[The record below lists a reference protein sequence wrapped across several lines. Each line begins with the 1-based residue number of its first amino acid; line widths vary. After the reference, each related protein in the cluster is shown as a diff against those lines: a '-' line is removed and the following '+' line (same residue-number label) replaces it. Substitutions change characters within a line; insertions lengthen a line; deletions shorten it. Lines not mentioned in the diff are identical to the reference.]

1 MLNRQGRPSA
11 PGAHGVSDPAAGMGD
26 EAARLQGD
34 TNRSRGSAAGEH
46 PTFTGNKAL
55 AQVEPL
61 IFETGRYDTTGVD
74 LDEPEDFEP
83 RLGGLERR
91 EAIGLPGLSE
101 PETMRH
107 YVRLSQMNYGIDTGL
122 FPLGSCTMKHNA
134 RLNERMARLPGF
146 SDVHPLQPASTVQG
160 ALELMNELGRY
171 LVTLTNMTSVAL
183 SPKAGAH
190 GELCGMMAIKAA
202 IEAKGEG
209 KTRNVVLVP
218 DSAHGTNPATAA
230 LIGFVVK
237 PVPAREDGWVH
248 VEDVKE
254 RLGPDVAAI
263 MLTNPNT
270 CGLFEPQVVEIAK
283 AIHDAGA
290 YFYCDGANF
299 NAIVGKARPG
309 DLGVDAMHINLHKTF
324 STPHGGGG
332 PGAGP
337 VVLSE
342 RLAPYAP
349 VPFVIPSP
357 LAGEVAAK
365 RSERGRGTEGA
376 TGAVCPAPPTPDPSP
391 EGGGEF
397 RLVEHAG
404 DADGGS
410 PLGRITAFHGQMG
423 MYVRALA
430 YMLSHGADG
439 MRQAS
444 EDAVLNAN
452 YVRAG
457 LSDLMSL
464 PFGDKPCMHEVLFDD
479 SWLKD
484 TGVTTLDFAKA
495 MIDEGFHPM
504 TVYFP
509 LVVHGAMLIEPTES
523 ESKASL
529 DLFIATLRDLA
540 FAAKRG
546 DRERFSGAP
555 YHAPRRRLDETRAA
569 RQPVLKWTPP
579 QPVAEAAE

>member
-11 PGAHGVSDPAAGMGD
+11 PQAHGVSDPAAGMGD

-34 TNRSRGSAAGEH
+34 ANRSRGSAAGEH

-61 IFETGRYDTTGVD
+61 IFEIGRHDTTGVD

-146 SDVHPLQPASTVQG
+146 ADVHPLQPASTVQG

-332 PGAGP
+332 PGSGP

-342 RLAPYAP
+342 RLAPFAP
-349 VPFVIPSP
+349 VPFVR
-357 LAGEVAAK
+357 VK
-365 RSERGRGTEGA
+365 DGA
-376 TGAVCPAPPTPDPSP
+376 F
-391 EGGGEF
+391 E
-397 RLVEHAG
+397 LVEHQDDAG
-404 DADGGS
+404 GPAA
-410 PLGRITAFHGQMG
+410 PFGRMTAFHGQMG
-423 MYVRALA
+423 MYVRALS
-430 YMLSHGADG
+430 YMLSHGSDG

-457 LSDLMSL
+457 LSDLLSL

-479 SWLKD
+479 AWLKD
-484 TGVTTLDFAKA
+484 TGVTTLDIAKA
-495 MIDEGFHPM
+495 MIDEGYHPM
-504 TVYFP
+504 TMYFP

-523 ESKASL
+523 ESKSSL
-529 DLFIATLRDLA
+529 DLFIATMRDLA
-540 FAAKRG
+540 MAAKRG
-546 DRERFSGAP
+546 DKERFTGAP

-569 RQPVLKWTPP
+569 RSPVLKWSPP
-579 QPVAEAAE
+579 KPMAEAAE